1 MKWKICLVDD
11 HAVVRSGLKSLIKNI
26 EYAECNWEFQDGEEL
41 INLIHQGI
49 IPDIIVLDL
58 SMPKTDGQTT
68 IEFLNK
74 QNLLDR
80 LIILSF
86 DISSNDLL
94 RYREMGISWILS
106 KSVNAQEIQNAI
118 ENLIFQQSANTPILN
133 NIHITPRELQF
144 IRLICC
150 EEEYTYEQIADIM
163 GVHVRTVDSF
173 RKSLFQKLKIK
184 SKTGLVLYALKN
196 NLN

>member
-26 EYAECNWEFQDGEEL
+26 EYAECTWEFQDGEEL

-58 SMPKTDGQTT
+58 SMPETDGQTT

-74 QNLLDR
+74 ENLLDR

-86 DISSNDLL
+86 DIDPND
-94 RYREMGISWILS
+94 RSTYQSMGIPWILS

-118 ENLIFQQSANTPILN
+118 ENLIFQQSSNTPA
-133 NIHITPRELQF
+133 IHNTNITPRELEF
-144 IRLICC
+144 IRLICN

-196 NLN
+196 NLI

>member
-26 EYAECNWEFQDGEEL
+26 EYAECTWEFQDGEEL

-58 SMPKTDGQTT
+58 SMPKTDGHTT

-74 QNLLDR
+74 ENLLDR

-94 RYREMGISWILS
+94 HYREMGISWILS

-118 ENLIFQQSANTPILN
+118 EHLIFQQSANTPILN

-144 IRLICC
+144 IRLICS